1 MSAVTA
7 KKTDMESVLGA
18 LDPSLLGGRI
28 HSNDPVHAEIYD
40 FLVDEAI
47 LLDHNR
53 TDDWYELLAEDLIY
67 RMPVRRTV
75 HRDQGLGFDPV
86 MAHFDDDHASM
97 TVRIKRLHSLSAY
110 SEDPPSRVRRFV
122 SNVRV
127 HELDAPGEYA
137 VTSYVLALRSRWDK
151 SEFDF
156 IPCQR
161 DDVLRRHGASFK
173 IARRIMYADQSVL
186 GTPNL
191 AIFL

>member
-1 MSAVTA
+1 MSAATA
-7 KKTDMESVLGA
+7 NKTDMSGVLGA
-18 LDPSLLGGRI
+18 LDPSLLGARI
-28 HSNDPVHAEIYD
+28 RSGTPVYNEIND
-40 FLVDEAI
+40 FLIDEA
-47 LLDHNR
+47 LMLDHNR

-75 HRDQGLGFDPV
+75 YREQGLGFDPT
-86 MAHFDDDHASM
+86 MAHFDDDYSTM

-110 SEDPPSRVRRFV
+110 SEDPPSRVRRLV

-127 HELDAPGEYA
+127 HELEAKDEFA
-137 VTSYVLALRSRWDK
+137 VTSYLLALRSRWDRT
-151 SEFDF
+151 EFDF
-156 IPCQR
+156 IPVQR
-161 DDVLRRHGASFK
+161 DDVLRRNGDSFK

>member
-1 MSAVTA
+1 MSATTA
-7 KKTDMESVLGA
+7 KNTDMAGVSGAVDPAALGA
-18 LDPSLLGGRI
+18 RVSSGDPLY
-28 HSNDPVHAEIYD
+28 AEIVD
-40 FLVDEAI
+40 FLIDEAL

-53 TDDWYELLAEDLIY
+53 NDEWYELLAEDLVY

-75 HRDQGLGFDPV
+75 HRSQGLGFDST
-86 MAHFDDDHASM
+86 MGHFDDDHASM

-127 HELDAPGEYA
+127 HESDAPGEHA
-137 VTSYVLALRSRWDK
+137 VTSYLLALRSRWDN
-151 SEFDF
+151 SDYDV
-156 IPCQR
+156 ISAQR
-161 DDVLRRHGASFK
+161 DDTLRRDGASFK
-173 IARRIMYADQSVL
+173 IARRIMYPDQSVL

>member
-1 MSAVTA
+1 
-7 KKTDMESVLGA
+7 MEGVLGA
-18 LDPSLLGGRI
+18 LEPSRLRGRV
-28 HSNDPVHAEIYD
+28 HSNDPLYAEIYD
-40 FLVDEAI
+40 FLLDEAF

-75 HRDQGLGFDPV
+75 HRDQGLGFDPT
-86 MAHFDDDHASM
+86 MAHFDDDYATM

-122 SNVRV
+122 TNVRL
-127 HELDAPGEYA
+127 HELETPGEYA
-137 VTSYVLALRSRWDK
+137 VTSYLLALRSRWDR
-151 SEFDF
+151 SDFDL

-161 DDVLRRHGASFK
+161 DDVLRRDGDSFK
-173 IARRIMYADQSVL
+173 IARRIMYPDQSVL

>member
-7 KKTDMESVLGA
+7 KKTDMSAVLGA
-18 LDPSLLGGRI
+18 LDPALLGARVRSG
-28 HSNDPVHAEIYD
+28 SPVYNEITD
-40 FLVDEAI
+40 FLIDESI

-53 TDDWYELLAEDLIY
+53 TDDWYELLTEDLIY

-75 HRDQGLGFDPV
+75 YREQGLGFDPV
-86 MAHFDDDHASM
+86 MAHFDDDYQTM

-122 SNVRV
+122 SNIRV
-127 HELDAPGEYA
+127 HELETEGEFA
-137 VTSYVLALRSRWDK
+137 VTSYVLALRSRWDRT
-151 SEFDF
+151 EFDL
-156 IPCQR
+156 ISAQR
-161 DDVLRRHGASFK
+161 DDVLRRDGDSFK
-173 IARRIMYADQSVL
+173 IARRIMYCDQSVL

>member
-1 MSAVTA
+1 VSATTA
-7 KKTDMESVLGA
+7 KKTDMSGVLGA
-18 LDPSLLGGRI
+18 LDPSMLGPRI
-28 HSNDPVHAEIYD
+28 HSNDAVYAEICD
-40 FLVDEAI
+40 FLIDEAI

-75 HRDQGLGFDPV
+75 YRDQGLGFDPT
-86 MAHFDDDHASM
+86 MAHFDDDYATM

-127 HELDAPGEYA
+127 NNLEAEGEYA
-137 VTSYVLALRSRWDK
+137 VTSYILALRSRWDR
-151 SEFDF
+151 SEFDL
-156 IPCQR
+156 IPAQR
-161 DDVLRRHGASFK
+161 DDVLRRHEGSFK
-173 IARRIMYADQSVL
+173 IARRIMYPDQSVL

>member
-1 MSAVTA
+1 MSA
-7 KKTDMESVLGA
+7 VLGA
-18 LDPSLLGGRI
+18 LDPSELGARVPTGQPL
-28 HSNDPVHAEIYD
+28 HSEIVD
-40 FLVDEAI
+40 FLIDEAL
-47 LLDHNR
+47 LLDHNE
-53 TDDWYELLAEDLIY
+53 TDDWYELLAPDLIY

-110 SEDPPSRVRRFV
+110 SEDPPSRVRRLV

-127 HELDAPGEYA
+127 HELATPGEYS
-137 VTSYVLALRSRWDK
+137 VGSYVLALRSRWDR
-151 SEFDF
+151 SEFDV
-156 IPCQR
+156 IPVER
-161 DDVLRRHGASFK
+161 HDVLRRDGSSFK
-173 IARRIMYADQSVL
+173 IARRIIYPDQSVL

>member
-1 MSAVTA
+1 M
-7 KKTDMESVLGA
+7 DGVLGA
-18 LDPSLLGGRI
+18 LGTETHGSRVGFG
-28 HSNDPVHAEIYD
+28 DPVYNEIMD
-40 FLVDEAI
+40 FLIDEAI

-53 TDDWYELLAEDLIY
+53 TDEWFELLAEDLVY

-75 HRDQGLGFDPV
+75 YRDQGLGFDPI
-86 MAHFDDDHASM
+86 MAHFDDDYATM

-127 HELDAPGEYA
+127 HETDTAGEYA
-137 VTSYVLALRSRWDK
+137 VTSYLLALRSRWDRT
-151 SEFDF
+151 EFDL
-156 IPCQR
+156 IPVER
-161 DDVLRRHGASFK
+161 DDVLRRDGSSFK
-173 IARRIMYADQSVL
+173 IARRIMYPDQSVL